1 MKEHLTLK
9 QKEIRTELRTLFPS
23 LDEVEKTIDALDV
36 SSPTELKLFL
46 KKIVGTLYQLLRNEG
61 VFE

>member
-9 QKEIRTELRTLFPS
+9 QKEIRTELRLLFPS
-23 LDEVEKTIDALDV
+23 LDEIEKTIDALDV

>member
-9 QKEIRTELRTLFPS
+9 QKEIRTELRILFPS
-23 LDEVEKTIDALDV
+23 LDEMEKTIDALDV
-36 SSPTELKLFL
+36 SSPAELKLFL
-46 KKIVGTLYQLLRNEG
+46 KKIVGILYQLLRNEG